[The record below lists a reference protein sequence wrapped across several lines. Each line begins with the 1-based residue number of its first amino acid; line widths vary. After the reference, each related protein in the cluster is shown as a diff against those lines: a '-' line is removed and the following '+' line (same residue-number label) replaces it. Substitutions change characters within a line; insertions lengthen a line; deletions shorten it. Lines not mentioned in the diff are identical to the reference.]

1 LVAHGHGGLRPDA
14 IVFVHS
20 RVGFLWRICIT
31 MMIMAMNFVILEE
44 ETMDI
49 LELLGASKESADKGN
64 LQVTLV

>member
-1 LVAHGHGGLRPDA
+1 
-14 IVFVHS
+14 
-20 RVGFLWRICIT
+20 